1 MKQQHLNLK
10 EMNKIC
16 LFGASGHGKVIKDIV
31 LSTNNN
37 VEAFFDDNR
46 TNNQLLEIPVFSS
59 DEIKKYEENK
69 FIISIGDNA
78 IRKVI
83 SNKLKV
89 NFTKAIHKTAIVSD
103 SVIIEEGTVVMAGAI
118 VNADT
123 KIGKHCIINTNAVI
137 EHDCEI
143 KDFVHISPSAT
154 VTGNVTIGE
163 GTHIGAGA
171 TIIPGIKIG
180 KWVIVGAGSVIINN
194 IPDDAIVAGNPGRII
209 KYKEK
214 ENE

>member
-1 MKQQHLNLK
+1 MDSV
-10 EMNKIC
+10 C
-16 LFGASGHGKVIKDIV
+16 LFGASGHGKVIRDIV

-46 TNNQLLEIPVFSS
+46 INDQLLKIPVFSS

-69 FIISIGDNA
+69 FIIGIGDNA
-78 IRKVI
+78 IRKII
-83 SNKLKV
+83 SKKLKV
-89 NFTKAIHKTAIVSD
+89 DFTKAIHKTAIVSD
-103 SVIIEEGTVVMAGAI
+103 FTIIEEGTVVMAGAI

-123 KIGKHCIINTNAVI
+123 RIGKHCIINTNAVI

-143 KDFVHISPSAT
+143 KDFVHISPSAS

-180 KWVIVGAGSVIINN
+180 KWVIVGAGSVIIKN
-194 IPDDAIVAGNPGRII
+194 IPDNAIVVGNPGRII
-209 KYKEK
+209 NYRET
-214 ENE
+214 ENEY